1 MHVLR
6 ESCSPSPLYWFR
18 SQFLPP
24 AHRAPALVGRA
35 AAQSQL
41 HTQQRSSPHRLSACH
56 LQTRGVVTR
65 LHDQRW
71 RQSEVTPV
79 ICYVPGIKSQVFRTY
94 GNNCK
99 QLGEVKVHFPE
110 SRKSNSSV
118 FWQQEA
124 WGRGWL
130 GGGQVP
136 GGAAWVCLQLICQF
150 QAFLHQGKVGVL
162 SQKSLVSAS
171 SCWCSVNVK
180 SC

>member
-1 MHVLR
+1 M
-6 ESCSPSPLYWFR
+6 CW
-18 SQFLPP
+18 
-24 AHRAPALVGRA
+24 GRA
-35 AAQSQL
+35 ALPVPYTGWGASFCHL
-41 HTQQRSSPHRLSACH
+41 HTELLAWWAELLLRASCTPSRDRSPHRLSACH

-71 RQSEVTPV
+71 CQSEVTPV
-79 ICYVPGIKSQVFRTY
+79 ICYVPVIKSQVFRTY